1 MDQRIKKI
9 IRYKWVKSNHYHKA
23 KMKKILNIFLII
35 FLVLSQL
42 KSFAEERNYHKELI
56 TDWSRI
62 FPDKNRNAA
71 GPKFFK
77 YIIDKDITYK
87 DFIEF
92 NKLYC
97 AVSGSLIDPN
107 SDSEFLFIKESKTNR
122 KICGN
127 YFRCCVPCS
136 CDLMKYSEA
145 QKMKHKFKDGLKE
158 FYVLTIKNPCAKKDF
173 PNRVNKDYFCDGK
186 KINKS
191 EVYNLNGRIVIGLLH
206 NGKSCEKD
214 EIDFVK
220 SHQVTGRYC
229 ELRNNTPLQDLDAG
243 MGDIFI
249 KLAR

>member
-1 MDQRIKKI
+1 
-9 IRYKWVKSNHYHKA
+9 
-23 KMKKILNIFLII
+23 MKKIFNLTLFLILI
-35 FLVLSQL
+35 LFQL
-42 KSFAEERNYHKELI
+42 KLFAEERNYHKELI

-62 FPDKNRNAA
+62 FPDQNRNAA

-77 YIIDKDITYK
+77 YIVDKKITYK
-87 DFIEF
+87 DFVEF

-97 AVSGSLIDPN
+97 SVSGSLIDPN
-107 SDSEFLFIKESKTNR
+107 SEPDFLFVNESETNV

-127 YFRCCVPCS
+127 YYKCCIPCS
-136 CDLMKYSEA
+136 CDIMKYSKV
-145 QKMKHKFKDGLKE
+145 QKMKYKFEDGIKE
-158 FYVLTIKNPCAKKDF
+158 FFVFTIKNPCNKNDF

-186 KINKS
+186 KINDKQ
-191 EVYNLNGRIVIGLLH
+191 VYDLNDRIVIGLLH
-206 NGKSCEKD
+206 DGRNCNKD

-229 ELRNNTPLQDLDAG
+229 DLRNNTPLENLDAG

>member
-1 MDQRIKKI
+1 
-9 IRYKWVKSNHYHKA
+9 
-23 KMKKILNIFLII
+23 MKKFLNFSLII
-35 FLVLSQL
+35 FLILFQL
-42 KSFAEERNYHKELI
+42 KSFAEEKNYHKELI

-77 YIIDKDITYK
+77 YIIDKEITYE

-107 SDSEFLFIKESKTNR
+107 SDSEFLFVEETKTKK

-127 YFRCCVPCS
+127 YYRCCVPCS
-136 CDLMKYSEA
+136 CDLMKYSET
-145 QKMKHKFKDGLKE
+145 QKMKYEFKDGLKE
-158 FYVLTIKNPCAKKDF
+158 FYVLTIKNPCDKQDF

-191 EVYNLNGRIVIGLLH
+191 EVYSLDDRIVIGLLH

-229 ELRNNTPLQDLDAG
+229 DLRNNTPLENLDAG

>member
-1 MDQRIKKI
+1 
-9 IRYKWVKSNHYHKA
+9 
-23 KMKKILNIFLII
+23 MKKFFNLSLII
-35 FLVLSQL
+35 FSILFQL
-42 KSFAEERNYHKELI
+42 ESFAEERNYHKELI

-77 YIIDKDITYK
+77 YIIDKKTTYK

-107 SDSEFLFIKESKTNR
+107 SDSEFLFIEETKTQK

-127 YFRCCVPCS
+127 YYRCCVPCS
-136 CDLMKYSEA
+136 CDLMKYSET
-145 QKMKHKFKDGLKE
+145 QKMKFEFKDGFKE
-158 FYVLTIKNPCAKKDF
+158 FYVLTIKNPCDKLDF

-191 EVYNLNGRIVIGLLH
+191 EVYSLDDRIVIGLLH
-206 NGKSCEKD
+206 NAKSCEKD

-220 SHQVTGRYC
+220 NHQVTGRYC
-229 ELRNNTPLQDLDAG
+229 ELRNNTPLENLDAG

>member
-1 MDQRIKKI
+1 
-9 IRYKWVKSNHYHKA
+9 
-23 KMKKILNIFLII
+23 MKKFLNLSLII
-35 FLVLSQL
+35 FLILFQL
-42 KSFAEERNYHKELI
+42 KSFAEEKNYHKELI

-77 YIIDKDITYK
+77 YIIDKEITYE

-107 SDSEFLFIKESKTNR
+107 SDSEFLFVEETKTKK

-127 YFRCCVPCS
+127 YYRCCVPCS
-136 CDLMKYSEA
+136 CDLMKYSET
-145 QKMKHKFKDGLKE
+145 QKMKYEFKDGLKE
-158 FYVLTIKNPCAKKDF
+158 FYVLTIKNPCDKQDF

-191 EVYNLNGRIVIGLLH
+191 EVYSLDDRIVIGLLH
-206 NGKSCEKD
+206 NGKSCEKN

-229 ELRNNTPLQDLDAG
+229 ELRNNTPLENLDAG

>member
-1 MDQRIKKI
+1 
-9 IRYKWVKSNHYHKA
+9 
-23 KMKKILNIFLII
+23 MKKFLNLSLILFLIL
-35 FLVLSQL
+35 FQF
-42 KSFAEERNYHKELI
+42 KSLAEEKNYHKELI

-62 FPDKNRNAA
+62 FPDQNRNAA

-77 YIIDKDITYK
+77 YIIDKKITYK
-87 DFIEF
+87 DFVEF

-107 SDSEFLFIKESKTNR
+107 SEPDFLFVNERDTNT

-127 YFRCCVPCS
+127 YYKCCIPCS
-136 CDLMKYSEA
+136 CDIMKYSKV
-145 QKMKHKFKDGLKE
+145 QKMKYKFVDGIKE
-158 FYVLTIKNPCAKKDF
+158 FFVFTIKNPCNKKDF

-186 KINKS
+186 KINDKQ
-191 EVYNLNGRIVIGLLH
+191 VYNLNDRIVIGLLH
-206 NGKSCEKD
+206 DGRSCNKD
-214 EIDFVK
+214 EIDYVK

-229 ELRNNTPLQDLDAG
+229 ELRNNTPLENLDAG

>member
-1 MDQRIKKI
+1 
-9 IRYKWVKSNHYHKA
+9 
-23 KMKKILNIFLII
+23 MKFFKNIFI
-35 FLVLSQL
+35 FSAISILTLSFSNISNSSE
-42 KSFAEERNYHKELI
+42 KNYYKDLI

-62 FPDKNRNAA
+62 FPDQNRNAA

-77 YIIDKDITYK
+77 YIIDKEITYE

-107 SDSEFLFIKESKTNR
+107 SEPDFLLVKEKETNQ

-127 YFRCCVPCS
+127 YYKCCVPCS
-136 CDLMKYSEA
+136 CDIMKYSEV
-145 QKMKHKFKDGLKE
+145 QKMKYQFKNGIKE
-158 FYVLTIKNPCAKKDF
+158 FFVFTIKNPCNKEDF
-173 PNRVNKDYFCDGK
+173 PNRVNKDYFCNGD
-186 KINKS
+186 KINSKQVFS
-191 EVYNLNGRIVIGLLH
+191 IDDRIVIGLLH
-206 NGKSCEKD
+206 NGRSCKKD

-220 SHQVTGRYC
+220 NHPITGRYC
-229 ELRNNTPLQDLDAG
+229 ELRNNTPIENLQTG

>member
-1 MDQRIKKI
+1 
-9 IRYKWVKSNHYHKA
+9 
-23 KMKKILNIFLII
+23 MKKISNIFVFII
-35 FLVLSQL
+35 IILLNFN
-42 KSFAEERNYHKELI
+42 SFAEEKNYHKELI

-77 YIIDKDITYK
+77 YIIDKKITYK

-97 AVSGSLIDPN
+97 AVSGSLIDP
-107 SDSEFLFIKESKTNR
+107 DSEPDFLFVNESDTNT

-127 YFRCCVPCS
+127 YYKCCIPCS
-136 CDLMKYSEA
+136 CDIMKYSKV
-145 QKMKHKFKDGLKE
+145 QKMKYEFDDGIKE
-158 FYVLTIKNPCAKKDF
+158 FFVFTIKNPCNKNDF
-173 PNRVNKDYFCDGK
+173 PKRVNKDYFCDGK
-186 KINKS
+186 KINDKQ
-191 EVYNLNGRIVIGLLH
+191 VYNLNDRIVIGLLH
-206 NGKSCEKD
+206 DGRSCNKD
-214 EIDFVK
+214 EIDYVK

-229 ELRNNTPLQDLDAG
+229 ELRNNTPLENLDAG